1 MPLSIKNP
9 RAERL
14 AREIAKE
21 TGESM
26 TQSIIEALEER
37 LERIRGSR
45 RLPDLVDE
53 ILRLS
58 RRCAALPDRDM
69 RSEEE
74 ILGYTETGTFD

>member
-14 AREIAKE
+14 ARAIAKE

-45 RLPDLVDE
+45 HLPDVVDE